1 MLYQFLLNFVDTF
14 GFLNVFKY
22 LTFRTGLAVFTS
34 LIIVLIIGGPF
45 IKFFSNQKIFNPIRD
60 DGPEDHIVKKIGT
73 PTMGGVIILLGL
85 LISVFFWADLTNLNI
100 LFCIYIA
107 ISFGLLG
114 AFDDF
119 KKIKYSN
126 SSGISS
132 KLKII
137 LQIFL
142 AVIGICL
149 YVYSV
154 DYQDITNLYFPF
166 FKNLI
171 INLGWF
177 FIPFSVFVIIGSSNA
192 VNLTDG
198 LDGLATV
205 PVILVAACF
214 AFISYVTGNI
224 VFSDYLQIPYIEGTG
239 EVSIFC
245 GAIIG
250 SCLGFLWF
258 NAPPAK
264 IFMGDTGS
272 LSLGG
277 SLGAVG
283 IITKHEIVLAI
294 TGGIFVLE
302 AVSVMV
308 QVISFKLTGKRIF
321 KMAPIHHHFEKKG
334 WPESTVVIRFW
345 IISIVLAM
353 IGLATLKLR

>member
-1 MLYQFLLNFVDTF
+1 MLYQFLLNYVDTF

-34 LIIVLIIGGPF
+34 LVIVLIIGGPF

-277 SLGAVG
+277 SLAAIA
-283 IITKHEIVLAI
+283 IIVKHEIVLAI
-294 TGGIFVLE
+294 IGGLFVLE
-302 AVSVMV
+302 TVSVII
-308 QVISFKLTGKRIF
+308 QVASFKLTGKRIF

-334 WPESTVVIRFW
+334 WAESTIVIRFW
-345 IISIVLAM
+345 IIAIILAL